1 MLTNLKYQDVLDC
14 VLSRTTDGK
23 IDVELEKRF
32 IDEDFRRFDR
42 ALSKEIVD
50 ESYLIEKLVSMVKS
64 YVAISHE
71 SVLGGLLCGAVIS
84 KLITTYTKEDPERS
98 AKMFMCLED
107 ALVED
112 LKTPVICVDE
122 DEDEDED
129 EDKPVENSAL
139 VKVIKASSLEDAL
152 DQIRKE
158 IEEDIKKEK
167 DKTKKVSK
175 KDK

>member
-129 EDKPVENSAL
+129 KPVENSAL

-158 IEEDIKKEK
+158 IEEDIKKEEGK
-167 DKTKKVSK
+167 VKKTTKKAK
-175 KDK
+175 

>member
-14 VLSRTTDGK
+14 VLSSAKDGK

-32 IDEDFRRFDR
+32 IDEDFHRFDR
-42 ALSKEIVD
+42 AASKEIVD

-129 EDKPVENSAL
+129 KPVENSAL

-167 DKTKKVSK
+167 GKVKKASK